1 MPSFTRLGPGERPD
15 HYRTFNA
22 RCETLA
28 EKPIFSR
35 LLLHGRRCGRRD
47 PCRLRADQLILA
59 CYCAEAGFH
68 VRE

>member
-35 LLLHGRRCGRRD
+35 LLYHGRRWGWGWGLGGRQRVG
-47 PCRLRADQLILA
+47 CMWNA
-59 CYCAEAGFH
+59 
-68 VRE
+68 